1 MAEEEGF
8 EPSVQVS
15 PHGHLATHCVQ
26 LIYTAKRSIYIEQS
40 SKNQGTRKKLS
51 SLIRVRHV

>member
-15 PHGHLATHCVQ
+15 PHGHLATPRVQ
-26 LIYTAKRSIYIEQS
+26 YNYTVNRSIYKEQS
-40 SKNQGTRKKLS
+40 IKKHGTRKKLS
-51 SLIRVRHV
+51 SLV